1 MKNKYI
7 YLAGIKVFIL
17 MLMLGITSA
26 QSNKQN
32 TMPMITIDAIDAD
45 LPLVLSQIAEDS
57 GYNIVTG
64 PNVNTS
70 EKITIS
76 LADVPLDQAIDM
88 VVRASGLNYEM
99 KGNSILIADK
109 EKLNSDVGIT
119 SHIIPLKFFPWNQN
133 FLQQSL

>member
-7 YLAGIKVFIL
+7 CIASIKTSIL
-17 MLMLGITSA
+17 IIMLGFIFA
-26 QSNKQN
+26 QSKNQS
-32 TMPMITIDAIDAD
+32 TMPLITIDAIDAD

-64 PNVNTS
+64 PNVNNS

-99 KGNSILIADK
+99 KGKSIPVSYTHLRAH
-109 EKLNSDVGIT
+109 ET
-119 SHIIPLKFFPWNQN
+119 
-133 FLQQSL
+133 